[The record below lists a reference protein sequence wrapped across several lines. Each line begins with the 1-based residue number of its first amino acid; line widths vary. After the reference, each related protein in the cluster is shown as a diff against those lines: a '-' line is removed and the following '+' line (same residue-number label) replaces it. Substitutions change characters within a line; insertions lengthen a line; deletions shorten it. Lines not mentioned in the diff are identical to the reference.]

1 MTDVAHTLPAE
12 PAAPAKSLPARL
24 MGVLFTPRETYADIV
39 ARPRVLGALAAVI
52 LISSVA
58 VYTFMSTEVG
68 QQAGLDMQVRQMES
82 FGRTM
87 TDAQY
92 QRMEQMAGYSKY
104 FAVGGQVV
112 SLPLFA
118 LIIAG
123 LAYAVFN
130 AALGGDATFKQVFA
144 VVVHSGVIISVQQLF
159 TLPLDYVRE
168 SLSSPTNLAV
178 FFPFLEENTFV
189 ARMLGS
195 IDLFLIWWSISLAI
209 GLGVLYRKRT
219 GPIATTLLVIYVTIG
234 LVIAAVKT
242 ALAGA

>member
-1 MTDVAHTLPAE
+1 MAQ
-12 PAAPAKSLPARL
+12 APTATASTPTGMSLAARL
-24 MGVLFTPRETYADIV
+24 IGILMSPRTAYADVV
-39 ARPRVLGALAAVI
+39 ARPRVLGALAVVI
-52 LISSVA
+52 LISSTA

-68 QQAGLDMQVRQMES
+68 KQAGLDMQVRQMES

-92 QRMEQMAGYSKY
+92 QRMEQMAGYAPY
-104 FAVGGQVV
+104 FGAGGQIVT
-112 SLPLFA
+112 LPLMA

-123 LAYAVFN
+123 IAFAVFN
-130 AALGGDATFKQVFA
+130 AALGGDATFKQVYA
-144 VVVHSGVIISVQQLF
+144 VVAHSGVIIAVQQLF

-168 SLSSPTNLAV
+168 TLSSPTNLAV
-178 FFPFLEENTFV
+178 FLPFLDENSFP
-189 ARMLGS
+189 ARLLGS
-195 IDLFLIWWSISLAI
+195 IDLFVIWWSINLAI

>member
-1 MTDVAHTLPAE
+1 M
-12 PAAPAKSLPARL
+12 SLPARL
-24 MGVLFTPRETYADIV
+24 IGILMSPRTAYADVV
-39 ARPRVLGALAAVI
+39 ARPRVLGALAVVI
-52 LISSVA
+52 LISSTA

-68 QQAGLDMQVRQMES
+68 KQAGLDMQVRQMES

-92 QRMEQMAGYSKY
+92 QRMEQMAGYAPY
-104 FAVGGQVV
+104 FGAGGQIVT
-112 SLPLFA
+112 LPLMA

-123 LAYAVFN
+123 IAFAVFN
-130 AALGGDATFKQVFA
+130 AALGGDATFKQVYA
-144 VVVHSGVIISVQQLF
+144 IVVHSGVIIAVQQLF

-168 SLSSPTNLAV
+168 TLSSPTNLAV
-178 FFPFLEENTFV
+178 FLPFLDENSFP
-189 ARMLGS
+189 ARLLGS
-195 IDLFLIWWSISLAI
+195 IDLFVIWWSINLAI